1 MVVVVQPAHATSKLW
16 LSTVLAKLMLGDAL
30 VPVVSVPCTNPGA
43 AAPLCGRSMH
53 SRRAAAAASPVLNGE
68 APHPRPTCCS
78 AGILPAGMPAL
89 QQRPTL
95 AGAGAPSSPFEG
107 GASSGCVPHLILHFF
122 PAVAPW

>member
-30 VPVVSVPCTNPGA
+30 VPVVSLPCTNPGA
-43 AAPLCGRSMH
+43 AVPPCGRSTH
-53 SRRAAAAASPVLNGE
+53 SRRAAAAASPVLSGE

-89 QQRPTL
+89 QQRPAGMPALQQRPTL
-95 AGAGAPSSPFEG
+95 AGAGAPSSPFDG
-107 GASSGCVPHLILHFF
+107 G
-122 PAVAPW
+122 